1 MNLLDISQ
9 TYTFLHKNKYKDITT
24 LNKLCMCYDTYGCT
38 SCELVDGTFG
48 HAISQDSSKLKFKK
62 IYFYTCSQ
70 DSIIMQKMTYC
81 NLKIISR

>member
-38 SCELVDGTFG
+38 SCELVDGTLG
-48 HAISQDSSKLKFKK
+48 HAISQDPSKLKFKK
-62 IYFYTCSQ
+62 
-70 DSIIMQKMTYC
+70 
-81 NLKIISR
+81 NLFLYMFSRQYNYAKNDLLQQ